1 MKKNFKKINVIRAI
15 LIALI
20 ISVMVIIFVLSA
32 QVGEESGA
40 TSEGF
45 TAFILGIFGVNEGNT
60 TPEKLEVVEGFVRTM
75 AHFSEYAVL
84 AFLCMFFLRTY
95 SIKRAL
101 SLMFAVA
108 FSAVYAVTDEIHQI
122 FVPGRAAQFSDF
134 VVDTSGAMF
143 GACAALIL
151 SLMYISVLRFIKKR
165 KNKKQKEK
173 CS

>member
-1 MKKNFKKINVIRAI
+1 
-15 LIALI
+15 
-20 ISVMVIIFVLSA
+20 
-32 QVGEESGA
+32 
-40 TSEGF
+40 
-45 TAFILGIFGVNEGNT
+45 
-60 TPEKLEVVEGFVRTM
+60 
-75 AHFSEYAVL
+75 
-84 AFLCMFFLRTY
+84 
-95 SIKRAL
+95 
-101 SLMFAVA
+101 MFAVA